1 MGLKKI
7 IPQMFDIRP
16 VDESG
21 DLHWEKINNVGKNPL
36 NKYNKAK
43 KEPVFS
49 DEIIPEET
57 FVVKKIDYA
66 PQTSKVYQFGEIFES
81 GDIPVFQE
89 GESVLSDTESE
100 NEREVIIQSDIPIER
115 ENENEQ
121 KEIIFSDAES
131 GEEMEFS
138 EKNNELQK
146 EYDPEII
153 HEKWEGN
160 AEARFRLMDFF
171 IPSRFAF
178 GFKLRKAAFS
188 FAGIAFFV
196 LVMFAS
202 FSFVSRNLGMG
213 NKIQGL
219 GKDGYANLAL
229 AMENIKNQDFKSS
242 SQDFEKSYSIF
253 SEASGDLNANGGFLL
268 DLSKYIPF
276 VSKVSSGKN
285 AIEAGKHISLAG
297 SALNSVIEN
306 VYSTKSSL
314 AQKNNGNVSLLDVYQ
329 TGEKDMKTASDE
341 LKETQKYLDMINI
354 EDLPQDKQAQFLK
367 IKNSLPEIN
376 GAIGGFLNNSDI
388 FMDLFGG
395 NGPRKYLFLFQNN
408 NEMRATGGFIGSYGL
423 LDISQG
429 HIRNFFIDGIFNPDG
444 QLIEKVVPPNPI
456 QKISAAW
463 SLHDSNWFPDFPTSA
478 KKAISFYEKTGGPTA
493 DGILTLTPTVIQ
505 KLLEVTGPI
514 EMKDYAVTLD
524 ANNFIAATQ
533 NEVEIDYDKKSNNP
547 KKILSDLAPIL
558 LDKIVNGGNME
569 MMTKAA
575 NVFLQGLNEK
585 QILLY
590 SENKNLQ
597 KIISDQGWSGE
608 IMETP
613 KDYLSVINSNL
624 NGFKTDGV
632 IDEKIEHKAEIQED
646 GTIVDTVTITRH
658 HNGGNT
664 GFSWWDKVN
673 ANYMRVYVP
682 QGSKL
687 LEAEGQINELV
698 NPPLD
703 YDALG
708 FKRDGDVQK
717 EEENMTI
724 DEKTGTRIS
733 EESGKTVFGNWTY
746 VSPQETTVIKY
757 KYLLPFK
764 VVPDSQEK
772 LADAYSLLAQ
782 KQSGSIGSA
791 LESEID
797 YPRSY
802 KSIWNYPA
810 DQTDENGAIKTSTD
824 LKNDKF
830 IGVAFGLFNQ

>member
-36 NKYNKAK
+36 NQYNKVE
-43 KEPVFS
+43 KEPAFS
-49 DEIIPEET
+49 DEIIPEEI

-81 GDIPVFQE
+81 EDIPVFQE
-89 GESVLSDTESE
+89 GEWEEST
-100 NEREVIIQSDIPIER
+100 
-115 ENENEQ
+115 NEQ
-121 KEIIFSDAES
+121 KEFIFSDAEI
-131 GEEMEFS
+131 GEKMEFS
-138 EKNNELQK
+138 ERNNALQK
-146 EYDPEII
+146 EYDPKII
-153 HEKWEGN
+153 HEKMEGN
-160 AEARFRLMDFF
+160 GETRFRLADFF
-171 IPSRFAF
+171 MPARFAF
-178 GFKLRKAAFS
+178 GFKLRKTAFS

-196 LVMFAS
+196 LVIFSSLS
-202 FSFVSRNLGMG
+202 FFSRNLGMG
-213 NKIQGL
+213 NKIKGL
-219 GKDGYANLAL
+219 GQDGYTNLAM

-242 SQDFEKSYSIF
+242 SQDFEKSYSLF
-253 SEASGDLNANGGFLL
+253 SEASGDLKENGGFLL
-268 DLSKYIPF
+268 DISKYIPF
-276 VSKVSSGKN
+276 VSKISSGKN

-297 SALNSVIEN
+297 KSLNSVIEN
-306 VYSTKSSL
+306 IYSAKGSL
-314 AQKNNGNVSLLDVYQ
+314 AQKNKENISLIDIYQ
-329 TGEKDMKTASDE
+329 SSEKDMKTASEE

-354 EDLPQDKQAQFLK
+354 EDMPQDKQGQFLK
-367 IKNSLPEIN
+367 LKSRLPEIN
-376 GAIGGFLNNSDI
+376 GTIGGFLNNSDI
-388 FMDLFGG
+388 FVDIFGG
-395 NGPRKYLFLFQNN
+395 NGPRKFLFLFQNN

-493 DGILTLTPTVIQ
+493 DGVLTLTPTVIQ

-514 EMKDYAVTLD
+514 EMKDYGVTLD
-524 ANNFIAATQ
+524 SSNFIAETQ
-533 NEVEIDYDKKSNNP
+533 REVEIDYDKKENKP
-547 KKILSDLAPIL
+547 KKILSDMAPIL
-558 LDKIVNGGNME
+558 LDKIINGGDVE

-575 NVFLQGLNEK
+575 NVFLNGLSEK

-608 IMETP
+608 IIETP

-646 GTIVDTVTITRH
+646 GTVVDTVTITRH

-664 GFSWWDKVN
+664 GFPWWDKVN
-673 ANYMRVYVP
+673 ANYIRLYVP
-682 QGSKL
+682 LGSKL

-698 NPPLD
+698 KPPLD

-708 FKRDGDVQK
+708 FKRDSDVQK
-717 EEENMTI
+717 EEEKMVI

-772 LADAYSLLAQ
+772 QADAYSLLVQ

-791 LESEID
+791 LESEIN
-797 YPRSY
+797 YPQNY
-802 KSIWNYPA
+802 KSIWNYPS
-810 DQTDENGAIKTSTD
+810 DQIIENGTIKTNAD

-830 IGVAFGLFNQ
+830 IGVAFDLNN